1 MLCQCPADHP
11 ARVRVQQ
18 HCDVDKLLSQSHV
31 SDIGYPEFI
40 EVARYQPTRQIR
52 PHSPSMLRIGGRR
65 HEPPRAQTEQIVF
78 AHQAQH
84 AFRIHPLPA
93 LPQFLLH
100 PPVSVEPL
108 FHDPLLDGIAQ
119 RRVGLAWC
127 RRFPMPIKPR
137 PADAA
142 QLAHSFH
149 AEAALPGP
157 LRDQRADRFAPTLY
171 AARLRRKNPVPVP
184 AAPPRVPVPQS
195 ASALPATPHVRIS
208 RPVRSYLQT
217 LPFAA
222 FLLADAPGRLRP
234 TLRSG
239 LSTHTAASAECRAPA
254 PLLLRF
260 PQPTPGA
267 PLLAFTPF
275 HTPADSCSF
284 VT

>member
-1 MLCQCPADHP
+1 MASRSAVSAWRGAD
-11 ARVRVQQ
+11 
-18 HCDVDKLLSQSHV
+18 D
-31 SDIGYPEFI
+31 
-40 EVARYQPTRQIR
+40 
-52 PHSPSMLRIGGRR
+52 
-65 HEPPRAQTEQIVF
+65 
-78 AHQAQH
+78 
-84 AFRIHPLPA
+84 
-93 LPQFLLH
+93 
-100 PPVSVEPL
+100 
-108 FHDPLLDGIAQ
+108 AQ
-119 RRVGLAWC
+119 RRSNPARLTPLNSHI
-127 RRFPMPIKPR
+127 RSTLR
-137 PADAA
+137 PPCPARSAINVQIA
-142 QLAHSFH
+142 SR
-149 AEAALPGP
+149 P
-157 LRDQRADRFAPTLY
+157 LLY
-171 AARLRRKNPVPVP
+171 AARLRRKNPGPVP
-184 AAPPRVPVPQS
+184 AAPPCVPVPQS

-267 PLLAFTPF
+267 PLLALTPF

>member
-157 LRDQRADRFAPTLY
+157 LRDQRADRFAPTFI
-171 AARLRRKNPVPVP
+171 RRK
-184 AAPPRVPVPQS
+184 
-195 ASALPATPHVRIS
+195 ASPKKS
-208 RPVRSYLQT
+208 SSSSCC
-217 LPFAA
+217 
-222 FLLADAPGRLRP
+222 P
-234 TLRSG
+234 TLRS
-239 LSTHTAASAECRAPA
+239 SSAIRFRAASNSPRPDIASGPFLSSDTTFHSLLCDER
-254 PLLLRF
+254 PLLRNSNMQNWERARTSKHL
-260 PQPTPGA
+260 
-267 PLLAFTPF
+267 
-275 HTPADSCSF
+275 DS
-284 VT
+284 